1 LQIDPAVRFKDLLFL
16 FFLSGFFLLFGLGEG
31 SLASWDE
38 AIYASVAKDIAV
50 SGDWL
55 RLTLVG
61 QPWADKPP
69 LCIWMTAVF
78 YKLFG
83 INEFSARL
91 FSALSAVGTVLVTYL
106 LGARLFGRW
115 TGFLG
120 ALALL
125 SSSHYLRFARF
136 GMMDAPL
143 VFFLT
148 LALYFY
154 WLGQERNR
162 YLIFSGLAIGLAVM
176 TKGFAAFLIFPIIWL
191 YAWWAGEAAVL
202 TRSSYWIGVMLAVA
216 IALPWNAYELLTNRE
231 TFMRDVVTK
240 HLLARTMTGLDGH
253 VGNYY
258 FYIRTMINKYHPW
271 ILVGVASGPY
281 FLWRAVRSRRAEFIF
296 ISVWM
301 FFILAVVTLIQT
313 KLPWYILPVY
323 PALSLTVGYFLAK
336 LLKESRWTLAAVLFT
351 VSMGLHVAYSHIWD
365 HDYSRD
371 IKGIAPLVAQKA
383 PGGKVIH
390 LSDYH
395 EAPAAAF
402 YLGRRSVYLDDEE
415 TFFEAARKEKDFSCL
430 IHKKNLAPFEKKLAG
445 AGLFVAGSFEELT
458 LVVKK

>member
-1 LQIDPAVRFKDLLFL
+1 MPRSRTYYFKDLLFL
-16 FFLSGFFLLFGLGEG
+16 FFLSGFFLLFALGDG

-38 AIYASVAKDIAV
+38 AIYASVAKDIV
-50 SGDWL
+50 QSGDWF
-55 RLTLVG
+55 RFTLVG

-69 LCIWMTAVF
+69 LCLWMTAFF

-91 FSALSAVGTVLVTYL
+91 FSSLSAVGAVLVTYL

-143 VFFLT
+143 VFFLS

-162 YLIFSGLAIGLAVM
+162 YLIFSGIAIGLAVM
-176 TKGFAAFLIFPIIWL
+176 TKGFAAFLIFPVIWL
-191 YAWWAGEAAVL
+191 YAWWAGEGVVL
-202 TRSSYWIGVMLAVA
+202 TRSSYWIGVMIAVA
-216 IALPWNAYELLTNRE
+216 IALPWNAYEMLTNRE
-231 TFMRDVVTK
+231 IFMNDVVSK
-240 HLLARTMTGLDGH
+240 HLFARTMTGLDGH

-258 FYIRTMINKYHPW
+258 FYIRTLINKYHPW
-271 ILVGVASGPY
+271 ILVGIASAPY
-281 FLWRAVRSRRAEFIF
+281 FLWKAVRNRQAEFIF
-296 ISVWM
+296 LSVWM
-301 FFILAVVTLIQT
+301 FFILGVVTLVQT

-336 LLKESRWTLAAVLFT
+336 VLKESQWTFTAVLFT
-351 VSMGLHVAYSHIWD
+351 VIMGLHVVYSNIWD

-371 IKGIAPLVAQKA
+371 IKGIAPVVREKTA
-383 PGGKVIH
+383 GEKVIY

-395 EAPAAAF
+395 ESPAVAF
-402 YLGRRSVYLDDEE
+402 YLDRQSVYLDDEGSL
-415 TFFEAARKEKDFSCL
+415 FARARKEKVFSCL
-430 IHKKNLAPFEKKLAG
+430 IHRKNLEPIEGKLAG
-445 AGLFVAGSFEELT
+445 HGLSVAGSFEDL
-458 LVVKK
+458 LLIVKK